1 MGHGPL
7 LYLGA
12 CLVETKKRRGS
23 GSRPRKA
30 GEVVD
35 HVRPIAEELA
45 RSHGLVLWSVGFVRV
60 AGRDTLRVAA
70 DRVGGV
76 RSDELT
82 KLAEDLGRQLDH
94 ADAVPGEASYVLEV
108 TSPGAERKL
117 HTPEQ
122 FRVCRG
128 LVGRVWFS
136 DGRSPV
142 DGVIGDGNEEGVDIE
157 TEAGVVHVSFGDVD
171 RAQLRVTE
179 IG

>member
-7 LYLGA
+7 LYLWGRV
-12 CLVETKKRRGS
+12 LVQTKKRPAGT
-23 GSRPRKA
+23 SRPRKA
-30 GEVVD
+30 GEVVAR
-35 HVRPIAEELA
+35 VRPIAEKLA
-45 RSHGLVLWSVGFVRV
+45 SAHGLVLWSVGFVRV

-76 RSDELT
+76 QSDELA
-82 KLAEDLGRQLDH
+82 LFAEDLGRQVDH
-94 ADAVPGEASYVLEV
+94 ADAVPGDRSYVLEV

-128 LVGRVWFS
+128 LQVRVRFK
-136 DGRSPV
+136 DGSPV
-142 DGVIGDGNEEGVDIE
+142 DGVIGDGNDEGVDIE
-157 TEAGVVHVSFGDVD
+157 TQDGVVHVSFEDVD

>member
-1 MGHGPL
+1 M
-7 LYLGA
+7 
-12 CLVETKKRRGS
+12 VQTKKRQNT

-30 GEVVD
+30 AEVVSR
-35 HVRPIAEELA
+35 VRPIAEQIA
-45 RSHGLVLWSVGFVRV
+45 AAHGLVLWSVGFVRV

-76 RSDELT
+76 KSDELAV
-82 KLAEDLGRQLDH
+82 LAEDLGRQIDH
-94 ADAVPGEASYVLEV
+94 ADAVPGEQSYVLEV

-122 FRVCRG
+122 FHVCRG
-128 LVGRVWFS
+128 LVGRVWFQ
-136 DGRSPV
+136 DGRPPV
-142 DGVIGDGNEEGVDIE
+142 DGVIGDASEEGVDIE
-157 TEAGVVHVSFGDVD
+157 TEGGVVHVSFGDVD